1 MTIRV
6 VVAEDQAL
14 VRAGIVTML
23 GVDARFEV
31 VADVPDGSAAVREVA
46 RLRPDV
52 ALMDVRMPV
61 LDGVEATRQIALA
74 TPATRIL
81 VLTTFGADSDVF
93 RALQAGASGFLLK
106 DSRAE
111 DLLEAV
117 VAVAAGESRID
128 PAVTAAVVRHFRDH
142 RVPAASTDGL
152 SRLTAREVDVL
163 CALARGLSN
172 AEVAAA
178 LHLAPGTVKTH
189 VASILGK
196 LGARDRVQAVIAAY
210 EFGIAGM

>member
-31 VADVPDGSAAVREVA
+31 VADVADGSAAVREVT

-74 TPATRIL
+74 APATRIL

-142 RVPAASTDGL
+142 RLPTAAEGI
-152 SRLTAREVDVL
+152 SRLTAREVEVL
-163 CALARGLSN
+163 RALARGLSN

-210 EFGIAGM
+210 ESGIAGT